1 MYARITICLI
11 LLKNLLT
18 ILGQEIFCDYCLKAS
33 KEISRG
39 RKKVDKGTKLKRAT
53 LCACILSGAILLP
66 IAGVYA
72 AENEE
77 QDAFAFDEVV
87 VTATKTPVKAFE
99 VNANMT
105 VVTREK
111 IEKNHYRD
119 LIEVLQD
126 VPGVAVYNYGGG
138 IGYEQM
144 NGLRINGAK
153 EVVVL
158 VDGIKVNAATSAAF
172 PFGAY
177 SSLESIERIEVLKG
191 SASALYGSDAKGGV
205 INIITRK
212 ADSNNTSLTLTGGSY
227 DKENYSLM
235 NQGKS
240 DDFSWVIMS
249 QKDILGDFKDGNGL
263 KIPQHLNSETNSL
276 KLTKVINE
284 ASDVT
289 LMYDSYKGNYRYAD
303 SAYGIDNN
311 RAGTADNSSWKMI
324 YNNKLSEKSHNQL
337 SFFNG
342 EYNTLYGIGSI
353 DSLYGLSSTRVKTI
367 GIQEQFTQNLGDK
380 HVATAGF
387 DFNQDKIVTMND
399 VKLTNRALYVQD
411 EWNLTNQW
419 KLTSGVRYDNHSNF
433 GSHTTPSINL
443 GYKQNDN
450 TNYYVSYSEFFIA
463 PTPYQLYDATYGNRN
478 LKPEDGR
485 TVEAGISHKFDNS
498 LTGTFHVFQRNS
510 NNVVAT
516 SSPDWKFY
524 NIDEEKAHGW
534 DVQLNKKFSNDFS
547 GFVGYTQTTVKSPGK
562 QNNAN
567 GYIPKG
573 AWNVGVNYRQEKYDF
588 GLLGRGIIDR
598 VGPTVSNGLPAL
610 PTNTYWV
617 WDASINYKVTKDTKA
632 FLKVNNVFDKYYAEL
647 SNVPYGNSNN
657 SYAPIAG
664 DWWSSPGRN
673 YQIGIQYQF

>member
-1 MYARITICLI
+1 M
-11 LLKNLLT
+11 
-18 ILGQEIFCDYCLKAS
+18 
-33 KEISRG
+33 
-39 RKKVDKGTKLKRAT
+39 
-53 LCACILSGAILLP
+53 LCGCILSGAMLLP
-66 IAGVYA
+66 ITGAHA

-77 QDAFAFDEVV
+77 QDTFSFDEVV
-87 VTATKTPVKAFE
+87 VTATKTPVKSFE

-105 VVTREK
+105 VVTRGQ
-111 IEKNHYRD
+111 IEKNHYRN
-119 LIEVLQD
+119 LVEVLQD
-126 VPGVAVYNYGGG
+126 VPGIAVYNYGGG
-138 IGYEQM
+138 VGYEQL
-144 NGLRINGAK
+144 NSLRINGAK

-158 VDGIKVNAATSAAF
+158 VDGIKVNAATSTAF
-172 PFGAY
+172 PFNTY
-177 SSLESIERIEVLKG
+177 SSLENIERIEVLKG

-212 ADSNNTSLTLTGGSY
+212 ADHNKTSLTLSGGSY

-240 DDFSWVIMS
+240 DDFSWVIVS
-249 QKDILGDFKDGNGL
+249 QKDLLGDFKDGNDL
-263 KIPQHLNSETNSL
+263 TIPQHLNSETNSL

-284 ASDVT
+284 ASDIT
-289 LMYDSYKGNYRYAD
+289 LMYNNYKANYRYED
-303 SAYGIDNN
+303 SHYGTDHNK
-311 RAGTADNSSWKMI
+311 AGTADNSSWKMI
-324 YNNKLSEKSHNQL
+324 YKSKLSEKSHNQL
-337 SFFNG
+337 SFFNSD
-342 EYNTLYGIGSI
+342 YDTTYGIGSMW
-353 DSLYGLSSTRVKTI
+353 GTNATRVKTI
-367 GIQEQFTQNLGDK
+367 GIQEQFTQNIGDM
-380 HVATAGF
+380 HVVSTGF
-387 DFNQDKIVTMND
+387 DFNQDKIATMNN

-463 PTPYQLYDATYGNRN
+463 PTPDQLYNTTYGNRN

-510 NNVVAT
+510 NNVVA
-516 SSPDWKFY
+516 WKHTGPGMY
-524 NIDEEKAHGW
+524 DGINQNIDKEKAHGW

-562 QNNAN
+562 QNNAY

-573 AWNVGVNYRQEKYDF
+573 AWNVGVNYRQEKYDI

-598 VGPTVSNGLPAL
+598 VGPTASSGLPAL

-632 FLKVNNVFDKYYAEL
+632 FLKVNNIFDKYYAEL
-647 SNVPYGNSNN
+647 SNVAYGF
-657 SYAPIAG
+657 PQTAG